1 MFDWRGIGLLATT
14 PPLSDI
20 DPLRPDLT
28 CAQVPKLAAEFFDW
42 KGNGSLA
49 TADAGKVVDDLLK
62 LDPRPEYDIIVHDVF
77 SGVDI

>member
-1 MFDWRGIGLLATT
+1 M
-14 PPLSDI
+14 
-20 DPLRPDLT
+20 RPDISDT
-28 CAQVPKLAAEFFDW
+28 CAQVPELAAEFFDW

-77 SGVDI
+77 SGVRTPSPATHASVRFDTP